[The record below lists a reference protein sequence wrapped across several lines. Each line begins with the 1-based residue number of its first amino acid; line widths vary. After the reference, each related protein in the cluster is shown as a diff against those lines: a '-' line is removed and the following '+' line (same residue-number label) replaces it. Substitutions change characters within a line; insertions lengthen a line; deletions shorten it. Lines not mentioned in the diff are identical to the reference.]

1 MVISKRRGSVYSKM
15 CCLFIGLG
23 FVLWLTEPCRFRIT
37 TNVSEHVLHE
47 ALFYKWHYFIN
58 GHLPCFRCG
67 MSCLWK
73 RKTVLLMCDMS

>member
-47 ALFYKWHYFIN
+47 ALFYKRPFIVFSLRYELSLEKKN
-58 GHLPCFRCG
+58 SF
-67 MSCLWK
+67 
-73 RKTVLLMCDMS
+73 VDV